1 MTLFNIGPVE
11 FIAILIIMFLVLG
24 PEGMVKAAYTIG
36 SWIRKTVR
44 SPLWAEILGY
54 SREIRD
60 LPTRIVRESGLEND
74 LAEIE
79 KVASEATAE
88 AKAGVE
94 AATNEIQATL
104 KDAGSVQIRLENDA
118 LKGDHPVMQTSADQK
133 GSPAISV
140 ATPAEQEKPK
150 PPVVLD

>member
-44 SPLWAEILGY
+44 SPLWARFWGTQGDPGPSDPY
-54 SREIRD
+54 RAGIR
-60 LPTRIVRESGLEND
+60 PEND

-94 AATNEIQATL
+94 AATNEI
-104 KDAGSVQIRLENDA
+104 RLR
-118 LKGDHPVMQTSADQK
+118 
-133 GSPAISV
+133 
-140 ATPAEQEKPK
+140 
-150 PPVVLD
+150 